1 MGGSPVRATRR
12 VSAAYSLAAM
22 AGVNPMLGG
31 VCQWFDRFRVARR
44 VRRLEVEN
52 RALRAAVREAQVLV
66 RVWRMSAEK
75 RRDAGD
81 REEPG

>member
-1 MGGSPVRATRR
+1 MRA
-12 VSAAYSLAAM
+12 
-22 AGVNPMLGG
+22 G

-44 VRRLEVEN
+44 VRRLQAEN
-52 RALRAAVREAQVLV
+52 RALRAAVRVAQVLV
-66 RVWRMSAEK
+66 QVWRMSAEK